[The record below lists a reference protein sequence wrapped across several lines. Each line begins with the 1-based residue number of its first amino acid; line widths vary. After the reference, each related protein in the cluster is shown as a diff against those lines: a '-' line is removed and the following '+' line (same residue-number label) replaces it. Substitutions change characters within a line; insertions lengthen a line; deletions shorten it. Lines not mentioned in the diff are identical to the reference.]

1 MRIDAATLTQPV
13 RENRRN
19 TDVTAVFPSR
29 GADKA
34 NAVALENRAVPAKF
48 SAAEAS
54 VEKSGKTGK
63 SPEIPSGLLAAQSR
77 FNAMQAD
84 AMNKGQQQA
93 AEQIARNVSRYQG
106 MAPPTGVDPQPASA
120 GISVSA

>member
-1 MRIDAATLTQPV
+1 MRIDAATLAQPV

-54 VEKSGKTGK
+54 VEKTGK

-106 MAPPTGVDPQPASA
+106 MAPPTGVDQQAASA